1 MGIGS
6 VTAVCSKELLGIE
19 DTPKDMISGV
29 VGAGIYRERARER
42 RKVHLLQL
50 CSIGQ
55 STLAKGERQLAAPT
69 GITQLG
75 LQLRVVCKENKV
87 LSTLQLSI

>member
-42 RKVHLLQL
+42 EKE
-50 CSIGQ
+50 G
-55 STLAKGERQLAAPT
+55 APSPA
-69 GITQLG
+69 
-75 LQLRVVCKENKV
+75 V
-87 LSTLQLSI
+87 LHWSKHAR